1 MLRKRLAG
9 RFLRTTMLSGVA
21 AAAAMP
27 AVAQE
32 GNDTIVVT
40 GSRIARED
48 LAAPSP
54 IARVDSEQLVLTNTV
69 NSEQFL
75 NTLPQVVPAFDST
88 SNNPGNGTATVSL
101 RGLGTNR
108 TLVLVDGS
116 RYVASGPG
124 AVVDINAIPT
134 ALVEQVDIVTG
145 GASAIYGS
153 DAMAGVVNFIL
164 KDDFEGVQLDVSNE
178 MSAAGWDANIFN
190 AALTMGGNF
199 ADGRGNAIMS
209 LSYTNR
215 EALFQGDRDFS
226 SLSLFDPGVGGTEFL
241 SGGSG
246 NALGGQ
252 WVSLANTNNETLG
265 ADPDDDMEPFD
276 LDDEGPGFLDA
287 PDGMPF
293 YSCMP
298 PSGTCSNNVT
308 FNGAPNGRRYVNP
321 QDQYNYAPVNYL
333 QLPQE
338 RYSVYAGG
346 TFEINEHVEVYAR
359 GIFAQSVVDS
369 QLAATPVGGTFVL
382 PLDNPNIPADFL
394 TALIATYDYV
404 DPDPSMDNAGNPE
417 LDGDGNPI
425 MVNRS
430 DVQDRDGDG
439 EVDDILISVSRRYND
454 SALGPRNSLR
464 DTSSFQLLGGLRGD
478 ISPNWSYDTFFQFG
492 RSSATQTQTGNI
504 SFSNLQAGVTDG
516 TCNIFGVDTISEA
529 CGQSIARTGIITNTV
544 EQIQFVGVVNGT
556 LEGFKFPWA
565 EDSVGLAVGVEYREE
580 FADFKPD
587 SVLGPDVR
595 GFNASLP
602 VSGRYDVYEIF
613 GETQI
618 PIVQGVPGIEE
629 LSINGAYRYSD
640 YSSIGGV
647 STYSAGAEWVPVEG
661 LRFRGQ
667 FQHAARAPNISELFS
682 PFTNGFPGA
691 QDPCSTG
698 QNGSGNGQAAL
709 CSAYGVPAPLTD
721 FQQSGQLEALFG
733 GNPNLTAETADTI
746 TIGAVWQPAMI
757 DGLVLQV
764 DYYDIEVDDA
774 ISSPPLQYLLDQC
787 YVVGDAATCDTYFGP
802 GTRNPLTGQFQAPF
816 LVQNFVDNIAGF
828 KARGIDIQA
837 NYSFDLSDVGVV
849 SMVYYGNYTLDSQFQ
864 VTPTAPTI
872 DCAGYYAGNCGIIA
886 NEPTPTYKHTMQ
898 TSLLTGPLTTS
909 VRWRLIGGTEIDP
922 SVFPAGQT
930 TIGDLSDDISMYNYV
945 DVTLQ
950 YAVNENLDLTVGV
963 QNITGKDAPILGST
977 VNEQANTF
985 PATYETLGRQLF
997 IGASV
1002 RF

>member
-32 GNDTIVVT
+32 GDDTIVVT
-40 GSRIARED
+40 GTRIARED

-54 IARVDSEQLVLTNTV
+54 IARVDSEQLVLTNTI

-75 NTLPQVVPAFDST
+75 NTLPQVIPAFDST
-88 SNNPGNGTATVSL
+88 SNNPGNGTATVNL
-101 RGLGTNR
+101 RGLGTQR

-134 ALVEQVDIVTG
+134 ALVEQVDVVTG

-164 KDDFEGVQLDVSNE
+164 KKDFEGVQLDVSNE
-178 MSAAGWDANIFN
+178 MSASGWDANIFN
-190 AALTMGGNF
+190 TALTMGGNF

-226 SLSLFDPGVGGTEFL
+226 SDTLIDPGPGGTEFL
-241 SGGSG
+241 TGGSG

-252 WVSLANTNNETLG
+252 WISLG
-265 ADPDDDMEPFD
+265 ADDF
-276 LDDEGPGFLDA
+276 
-287 PDGMPF
+287 
-293 YSCMP
+293 
-298 PSGTCSNNVT
+298 SGSYPCTSETGATCTGNVT
-308 FNGAPNGRRYVNP
+308 FNGAPGGKRFRSP
-321 QDQYNYAPVNYL
+321 ADQYNYAPVNYL

-338 RYSVYAGG
+338 RYSIYAGG
-346 TFEINEHVEVYAR
+346 SFEINESMEVYAR

-369 QLAATPVGGTFVL
+369 QLAATPVGGTFTL
-382 PLDNPNIPADFL
+382 SLDDPNIPTEFRNAVLAAYTDPGD
-394 TALIATYDYV
+394 IYD
-404 DPDPSMDNAGNPE
+404 A
-417 LDGDGNPI
+417 DGDSVANEF
-425 MVNRS
+425 
-430 DVQDRDGDG
+430 DVF
-439 EVDDILISVSRRYND
+439 VARRYND

-464 DTSSFQLLGGLRGD
+464 DTSSFQLMTGIRGD
-478 ISPNWSYDTFFQFG
+478 ISPNWSYDAFLQFG
-492 RSSATQTQTGNI
+492 RSSAVLTQTGNI
-504 SFSNLQAGVTDG
+504 SFSSLVDGVFDG
-516 TCNIFGVDTISEA
+516 SCNIFGVDTISEA
-529 CGQSIARTGIITNTV
+529 CGQAIARTGIITNNV
-544 EQIQFVGVVNGT
+544 EQTQFVGVVNGL
-556 LEGFKFPWA
+556 LEGFQSPGA
-565 EDSVGLAVGVEYREE
+565 EDAVAVALGVEYREE

-602 VSGRYDVYEIF
+602 ISGRYDVYEIF
-613 GETQI
+613 GEADI
-618 PIVQGVPGIEE
+618 PIIQGVAGIEE

-647 STYSAGAEWVPVEG
+647 STYSVGADWVPVEG

-698 QNGSGNGQAAL
+698 SNGDGTGQAAI
-709 CSAYGVPAPLTD
+709 CAAYGVPAPLTD
-721 FQQSGQLEALFG
+721 FQLSGQIEALFG
-733 GNPNLTAETADTI
+733 GNPDLTSETADTL
-746 TIGAVWQPAMI
+746 TVGVVWQPAAI
-757 DGLVLQV
+757 DGLVLQI
-764 DYYDIEVDDA
+764 DYYDIEIDDA
-774 ISSPPLQYLLDQC
+774 ITSPPLQYLLDQC
-787 YVVGDAATCDTYFGP
+787 YVAGDIATCDQYFGP
-802 GTRNPLTGQFQAPF
+802 GTRNPATGRFVPPNLTSIP
-816 LVQNFVDNIAGF
+816 VDNIAGF
-828 KARGIDIQA
+828 GARGIDFQA
-837 NYSFDLSDVGVV
+837 NYSFDLSDIGQVA
-849 SMVYYGNYTLDSQFQ
+849 MVYYGNYTMDSSFQ
-864 VTPTAPTI
+864 VTPTADVV
-872 DCAGYYAGNCGIIA
+872 DCAGYFAGNCG
-886 NEPTPTYKHTMQ
+886 EPTPTYKHTMQ

-909 VRWRLIGGTEIDP
+909 IRWRLIGGVDVDP
-922 SVFPAGQT
+922 SAFPDASST
-930 TIGDLSDDISMYNYV
+930 FSDLSDDIGMHNYV

-963 QNITGKDAPILGST
+963 QNITGKDAPLLGST
-977 VNEQANTF
+977 VNEQANTY

-997 IGASV
+997 VGASV

>member
-1 MLRKRLAG
+1 MRIQKKNY
-9 RFLRTTMLSGVA
+9 LRTTMLSGVA

-27 AVAQE
+27 AVAQD
-32 GNDTIVVT
+32 GDTIIVT

-54 IARVDSEQLVLTNTV
+54 IARVDAEQLTLTNTV

-124 AVVDINAIPT
+124 AVVDLNAIPT

-153 DAMAGVVNFIL
+153 DAIAGVVNFIL

-178 MSAAGWDANIFN
+178 MSASGWDANIFN

-226 SLSLFDPGVGGTEFL
+226 ADSYLDPGVGGTQFL
-241 SGGSG
+241 LGGSG
-246 NALGGQ
+246 SALGGQ
-252 WVSLANTNNETLG
+252 WTSLANTNNETLG
-265 ADPDDDMEPFD
+265 ADSNDNTEPFD
-276 LDDEGPGFLDA
+276 LDDELPGFLDA

-293 YSCMP
+293 YPCTP

-308 FNGAPNGRRYVNP
+308 FNGAPQGRRFVNP

-346 TFEINEHVEVYAR
+346 SFEINEHVEVYAR
-359 GIFAQSVVDS
+359 GIFAQSVVAT

-394 TALIATYDYV
+394 TTLIATYDYV

-492 RSSATQTQTGNI
+492 RSSATQTLTGNI
-504 SFSNLQAGVTDG
+504 SASALSAGVTNG
-516 TCNIFGVDTISEA
+516 SCNIFGIDTISDA
-529 CGQSIARTGIITNTV
+529 CGQAIARTGIITNIV
-544 EQIQFVGVVNGT
+544 EQTQFVGVVNGS
-556 LEGFKFPWA
+556 LEGFKSPGA
-565 EDSVGLAVGVEYREE
+565 EDAVAVALGVEYREE
-580 FADFKPD
+580 FANFQPD

-595 GFNASLP
+595 GFNSSLP
-602 VSGRYDVYEIF
+602 VTGRYDVYEIF
-613 GETQI
+613 GEADI
-618 PIVQGVPGIEE
+618 PIISGVRGIED

-640 YSSIGGV
+640 YSSVGGV
-647 STYSAGAEWVPVEG
+647 STYSVGAEWVPVEG
-661 LRFRGQ
+661 LRFRAQ

-691 QDPCSTG
+691 QDPCSAG
-698 QNGSGNGQAAL
+698 GSGNFGSGNGQPAICA
-709 CSAYGVPAPLTD
+709 AYGVPAPLTN
-721 FQQSGQLEALFG
+721 FQQSGQIQVLTG
-733 GNPNLTAETADTI
+733 GNPNLTAETADTL
-746 TIGAVWQPAMI
+746 TVGAVWQPAAL

-764 DYYDIEVDDA
+764 DYYDIQIDEA
-774 ISSPPLQYLLDQC
+774 ITAPPLQYLMDQC
-787 YVVGDAATCDTYFGP
+787 YVVGDIPTCEQYFGN
-802 GTRNPLTGQFQAPF
+802 GVRDPLTGIFQPPY
-816 LVQNFVDNIAGF
+816 LSSIPVDNIAGF
-828 KARGIDIQA
+828 GAKGIDIQA
-837 NYSFDLSDVGVV
+837 NYSFDLSDIGRV
-849 SMVYYGNYTLDSQFQ
+849 SMVYYGNYTIDSTFQ
-864 VTPTAPTI
+864 TTPTAPTI
-872 DCAGYYAGNCGIIA
+872 ECAGYFAGNCGIVA
-886 NEPTPTYKHTMQ
+886 NEPTPKYKHTMQ

-909 VRWRLIGGTEIDP
+909 VRWRLVGGTEIDP
-922 SVFPAGQT
+922 SAFPAGQT
-930 TIGDLSDDISMYNYV
+930 TIGDLSDDIGMFNYV

-963 QNITGKDAPILGST
+963 QNITGKDAPLLGST

-997 IGASV
+997 VGASV